1 MIASMLPE
9 TADNSYRGYRLALWI
24 FGLVV
29 AMKTGI
35 ALNAIFNG
43 HFVAISADGIPLDSF
58 GPAGAQAVV
67 ALFGIWGL
75 AQVFICV
82 LCVVSLV
89 RYRTLIPFMYVL
101 LLLEHLGRRL
111 FLTVMPIP
119 RVGAPPGGFV
129 NLLLLSLMVIGLVL
143 SLRRRTSTTP

>member
-1 MIASMLPE
+1 E

-43 HFVAISADGIPLDSF
+43 HFVAISADGIPLD
-58 GPAGAQAVV
+58 
-67 ALFGIWGL
+67 
-75 AQVFICV
+75 
-82 LCVVSLV
+82 SLV